1 MKRLSMTALL
11 VLCGTS
17 LVFAQKSDQESGKS
31 NSRQSQSKSESRQSQ
46 KKAKSQSES
55 EKNRQKRSSDDEN
68 EVRLQYDDDR
78 ERMKIDIQDEINF
91 TDEDGRKSWAKNG
104 DFDIRYDA
112 DDNILKMRGEGTVD
126 VERAASNMARWW
138 QSWWQEERT
147 ARRSLQLGSESGAR
161 LFVRQHDRNDDNY
174 LSRKELPQ
182 DEREDFKRV
191 DRNQDGHLSVS
202 EVRRYG
208 QDYFEATVRQPQR
221 TSSNVHRTARQNLND
236 DSDRS
241 WNEWWASW
249 WSEQDQDAD
258 RLPADVRREVM
269 TSGARRFIQ
278 QHDTNED
285 GVLVRSELPDSMYD
299 DFSALDANDDRKI
312 SGQEIM
318 KRVSADRR
326 NRQSR

>member
-17 LVFAQKSDQESGKS
+17 LVFAQKTEQKSPESD
-31 NSRQSQSKSESRQSQ
+31 SRQSQ
-46 KKAKSQSES
+46 KKAKSRSDS
-55 EKNRQKRSSDDEN
+55 STSRQKQSSNDEN
-68 EVRLQYDDDR
+68 EVRLRYDDERDR
-78 ERMKIDIQDEINF
+78 MEIEVDEDINF
-91 TDEDGRKSWAKNG
+91 RDEDNRPSWAKNG
-104 DFDIRYDA
+104 DFDVRYDA
-112 DDNILKMRGEGTVD
+112 DDNILRMRGEGTID

-138 QSWWQEERT
+138 QSWWEEERT

-182 DEREDFKRV
+182 DEREDFEQV
-191 DRNQDGHLSVS
+191 DRNQDGYLSVS

-208 QDYFEATVRQPQR
+208 QDYFDATLRQPRQR
-221 TSSNVHRTARQNLND
+221 PSSAHRTARQNLDD
-236 DSDRS
+236 DSGRT

-249 WSEQDQDAD
+249 WSEQDQDGD
-258 RLPADVRREVM
+258 RLPADVRRDIMKAGV
-269 TSGARRFIQ
+269 RRFIQ

-299 DFSALDANDDRKI
+299 DFSELDANGDRKI
-312 SGQEIM
+312 SSQEITR
-318 KRVSADRR
+318 RVSADRR

>member
-17 LVFAQKSDQESGKS
+17 LVFAQKSEQKS
-31 NSRQSQSKSESRQSQ
+31 PEGDSRQSQ
-46 KKAKSQSES
+46 KKAKSQSDS
-55 EKNRQKRSSDDEN
+55 SKSRQKQSSDDEN
-68 EVRLQYDDDR
+68 EVRLRYDDERDR
-78 ERMKIDIQDEINF
+78 MEIEVDEDINF
-91 TDEDGRKSWAKNG
+91 RDEDNRPSWAKNG
-104 DFDIRYDA
+104 DFDVRYDA
-112 DDNILKMRGEGTVD
+112 DDNILRMRGEGTIN

-138 QSWWQEERT
+138 QSWWEEERT

-182 DEREDFKRV
+182 DEREDFEQV

-208 QDYFEATVRQPQR
+208 QDYFEATQRQPQR
-221 TSSNVHRTARQNLND
+221 RDSSAHRTARQNLDD
-236 DSDRS
+236 DSGRT

-258 RLPADVRREVM
+258 RLPADVRRDVM
-269 TSGARRFIQ
+269 KAGARRFIE
-278 QHDTNED
+278 QHDSNDD
-285 GVLVRSELPDSMYD
+285 GYLVRSELPESMYD
-299 DFSALDANDDRKI
+299 DFSTLDTDDDRKI
-312 SGQEIM
+312 SRQEIM
-318 KRVSADRR
+318 RKISADRR